1 MSLALE
7 QIVHPALCEPLFKMI
22 KCSVV
27 LGSVVGLVVFCPA
40 VCYVNSHNL
49 TLGLYLFLLQTSI
62 LYPAPRH
69 SRTAPSTV
77 SAPLLNH

>member
-27 LGSVVGLVVFCPA
+27 LGSEGQFGGVLPSWLLCKL
-40 VCYVNSHNL
+40 SQL
-49 TLGLYLFLLQTSI
+49 TLELSLFLLRTSI

-69 SRTAPSTV
+69 SRTAP
-77 SAPLLNH
+77 

>member
-7 QIVHPALCEPLFKMI
+7 QIGRPALSESVLKMN

-27 LGSVVGLVVFCPA
+27 LGSVGQFGGVLSGSLLCKL
-40 VCYVNSHNL
+40 SQL
-49 TLGLYLFLLQTSI
+49 TLELSLFFLWTSI

-69 SRTAPSTV
+69 SRTAP
-77 SAPLLNH
+77 